1 MRQPHWLGGC
11 LALRK
16 AALEA
21 ACPSGRRRE
30 AMRIAPRMLI
40 FGCGAGRKPRPA
52 RGAIPRTVAS
62 VLVESRRSLAV
73 GRATPDRSV
82 RPPPRARRLRRG
94 RERPRLGGSRSPVP
108 SLFVIRGNDVG
119 SRFELPERA
128 ASLGRDAA
136 NAIQLHDHEVSRRHA
151 ELVRRGEEFW
161 LLDLGSSN
169 GCYVNGKRV
178 EQQPL
183 RTGDHVQ
190 LGGTLM
196 LFTAQPEPAADLR
209 GQIDLAAER
218 PGDSS
223 LIVRSID
230 AEERRGLVDALAG
243 SEVSPFLERTRS
255 HLQVMYRTTLAV
267 SQTLDIDQLLHRIL
281 ELIFEWVEAER
292 GCILLIDPE
301 TQRLQP
307 RARRDRQSS
316 AAGPMRISQTILDYA
331 LVRSEG
337 VLTSDAR
344 SDRRFDAAAS
354 IVQQR
359 VSEAICVPMRGRYDL
374 IGAIYL
380 DTSTPPEQVI
390 VRGAAPRFTE
400 EHLKLLVAIAHQAA
414 LAVEDT
420 RHYSAL
426 VQAERLAA
434 MGQTIAVLSHHIKN
448 VLQGI
453 RGGSYLIEKG
463 LDEHDEN
470 LTRKGWKIVEKNQE
484 KISNLVLDML
494 TFSKEREPDLRAA
507 SLNGTVAEVLEVVQA
522 RAAERRVELAWTP
535 APGVP
540 ELTFDAEALHRAVL
554 NVVTNAIDACE
565 AQEGPRWVRVATQ
578 HEASS
583 GRARIVVED
592 NGPGIPPEEQER
604 IFSFFVS
611 SKGARGTGLGLPVS
625 QKILQE
631 HGGGIRVE
639 SAPGQGSRFI
649 LEWPALL
656 AEPEAANLKDTGL
669 GGRVSHAVRGERG
682 DF

>member
-1 MRQPHWLGGC
+1 M
-11 LALRK
+11 
-16 AALEA
+16 
-21 ACPSGRRRE
+21 
-30 AMRIAPRMLI
+30 
-40 FGCGAGRKPRPA
+40 
-52 RGAIPRTVAS
+52 
-62 VLVESRRSLAV
+62 
-73 GRATPDRSV
+73 
-82 RPPPRARRLRRG
+82 
-94 RERPRLGGSRSPVP
+94 P

-119 SRFELPERA
+119 SRYELPERS

-151 ELVRRGEEFW
+151 ELVRRGGEFW

-169 GCYVNGKRV
+169 GCYVNGQRI
-178 EQQPL
+178 EQQAL

-196 LFTAQPEPAADLR
+196 LFTAQPEPGADLR
-209 GQIDLAAER
+209 GQIDVSSDR

-243 SEVSPFLERTRS
+243 SDATPFLERTRS

-292 GCILLIDPE
+292 GCILLMDPD
-301 TQRLQP
+301 TNRLQP
-307 RARRDRQSS
+307 QARLDRQSGPQ
-316 AAGPMRISQTILDYA
+316 APMRISQTILDHA

-344 SDRRFDAAAS
+344 RDRRFDSAAS

-374 IGAIYL
+374 IGAIYI
-380 DTSTPPEQVI
+380 DTSTPPEQII
-390 VRGAAPRFTE
+390 VRGAAPRFTD

-463 LDEHDEN
+463 LDDHDET
-470 LTRKGWKIVEKNQE
+470 LTRKGWSIVERNQD

-494 TFSKEREPDLRAA
+494 TFSKEREPELRAA
-507 SLNGTVAEVLEVVQA
+507 ALNDTVSEVLEIVQQ
-522 RAAERRVELAWTP
+522 RAEDRRVELVWAP
-535 APGVP
+535 AADIP
-540 ELTFDAEALHRAVL
+540 ELTFDSEALHRAVL

-565 AQEGPRWVRVATQ
+565 SQEGARWVRVTTGY
-578 HEASS
+578 EPSS
-583 GRARIVVED
+583 GKARIVVED
-592 NGPGIPPEEQER
+592 NGPGIPLDEQDR

-649 LEWPALL
+649 LEWPAQL
-656 AEPEAANLKDTGL
+656 AEPEINPIKDTGL
-669 GGRVSHAVRGERG
+669 GGRVSQPARGGGGSSRG
-682 DF
+682 GA